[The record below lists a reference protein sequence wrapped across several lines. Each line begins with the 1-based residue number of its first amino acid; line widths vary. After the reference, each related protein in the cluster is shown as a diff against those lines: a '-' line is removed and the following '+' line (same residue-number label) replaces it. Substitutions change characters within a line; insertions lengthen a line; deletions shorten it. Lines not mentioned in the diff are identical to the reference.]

1 MTHRLVIAA
10 VAALLV
16 HAAPAFAQSAP
27 ERGLEACATEVAA
40 LCQSI
45 EPGRGRTLSCLQES
59 KARLGSACAA
69 AVEVRAVER
78 STREARMAACRD
90 DADSLCQNV
99 ERGGGRRTACLKD
112 NQAKLSPGC
121 ASALSSV
128 K

>member
-45 EPGRGRTLSCLQES
+45 EPGRGRTLACLQES
-59 KARLGSACAA
+59 KARLGPACSA
-69 AVEVRAVER
+69 AVDVRA
-78 STREARMAACRD
+78 
-90 DADSLCQNV
+90 V

-112 NQAKLSPGC
+112 NQARLSPGC